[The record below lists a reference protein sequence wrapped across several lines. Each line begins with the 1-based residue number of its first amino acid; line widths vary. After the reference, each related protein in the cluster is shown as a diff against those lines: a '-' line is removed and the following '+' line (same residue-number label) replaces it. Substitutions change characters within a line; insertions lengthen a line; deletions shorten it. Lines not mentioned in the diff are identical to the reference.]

1 MEINIKWTDKAAD
14 ETSQRIY
21 VSSGFSGDAARHYFV
36 MEVGADLTA
45 AQVPI
50 PDELAGGAV
59 FITVTAVR
67 ETLESIKK
75 AFYVTQQGAVTCTQ
89 FAFVMSEIYKRYKE
103 QGVPAEIATVSRGAL
118 PLSDPFFMSEESC
131 SGLLADGRVL
141 SVSRAGNS
149 VATFSQNS
157 LLRTVVSSPL
167 VSKLVEQRGVFDQN
181 GRYWSESSVDSKVA
195 FYAFDVL
202 GVISNPVTLATT
214 DSVGTMIAMTCD
226 ARNHVLSFRLLETGV
241 VVVIDIDVA
250 TNTYKRFDTSVA
262 DILFSGMSFV
272 LGSGRSVLM
281 GNDTNDNTP
290 CFAIYDSKERKF
302 TIRRPRVEL
311 TDPIGQ
317 PCALGER
324 VLWIGTRESVRGLHY
339 YDLDD
344 PNATIATREFV
355 GLPISELSAPIVSP
369 WGEWLVAVGSGVE
382 GPKLLLVHP
391 TDFDDP
397 LTDHRFIVPPGGTI
411 ASGYN
416 KLFRT
421 GKYYFQY
428 KADGSYVRYSFK
440 PVPDT
445 VLDPKYLVNNHQQGG
460 SRYR

>member
-1 MEINIKWTDKAAD
+1 MEVNIKWTDKAVD

-21 VSSGFSGDAARHYFV
+21 VSNRFSGEDARHYFV
-36 MEVGADLTA
+36 MEVAADVTS
-45 AQVPI
+45 VTVVI
-50 PDELAGGAV
+50 PEELINGPV

-67 ETLESIKK
+67 ESLESIKK
-75 AFYVTQQGAVTCTQ
+75 AYYVTQQGVVTCTQ
-89 FAFVMSEIYKRYKE
+89 FALIMAEIYKRYKE
-103 QGVPAEIATVSRGAL
+103 RGVPAEIDTVSRGAMAL
-118 PLSDPFFMSEESC
+118 FDPQFMTNDSC

-141 SVSRAGNS
+141 SVSRVDNS
-149 VATFSQNS
+149 VATYSQNS

-226 ARNHVLSFRLLETGV
+226 DRNHVLSFRLLEAGA

>member
-1 MEINIKWTDKAAD
+1 MEVNIKWTDKAVD

-21 VSSGFSGDAARHYFV
+21 VSNRFSGEDARHYFV
-36 MEVGADLTA
+36 MEVAADVTSATVAIPVELTNG
-45 AQVPI
+45 P
-50 PDELAGGAV
+50 V

-75 AFYVTQQGAVTCTQ
+75 AYYVTQQGTVACTQ
-89 FAFVMSEIYKRYKE
+89 FALAMAEIHKRYKE
-103 QGVPAEIATVSRGAL
+103 RGVPAEIDTVSRGAMAL
-118 PLSDPFFMSEESC
+118 FDPQFMTEDSC

-141 SVSRAGNS
+141 SVSRVDNS
-149 VATFSQNS
+149 IATFSQNS

-167 VSKLVEQRGVFDQN
+167 AAKLAEQRGVFDQN
-181 GRYWSESSVDSKVA
+181 GRYWSESLTDGKVA
-195 FYAFDVL
+195 LYAFDVM
-202 GVISNPVTLATT
+202 GAVTNPVTLAAT
-214 DSVGTMIAMTCD
+214 DSVGTLITMTCD
-226 ARNHVLSFRLLETGV
+226 DRNHVLMFRMFDNTII
-241 VVVIDIDVA
+241 VVIDIDVA
-250 TNTYKRFDTSVA
+250 TNTYKRYDVPVSDLMFTSV
-262 DILFSGMSFV
+262 SFV
-272 LGSGRSVLM
+272 LGSGRSVLC
-281 GNDTNDNTP
+281 GNDVYDNTL

-302 TIRRPRVEL
+302 SVRRPRVEF
-311 TDPIGQ
+311 TEIIGT
-317 PCALGER
+317 PGVLGEK
-324 VLWIGTRESVRGLHY
+324 VLWVGTRGSQQGLHY
-339 YDLDD
+339 YDLGD

-355 GLPISELSAPIVSP
+355 GLPITELSAPIVSP

-391 TDFDDP
+391 TDFDD
-397 LTDHRFIVPPGGTI
+397 LLAEHRFIVPQGGTI

-421 GKYYFQY
+421 GQYYFQY

-445 VLDPKYLVNNHQQGG
+445 ELDVKYLLNNHQQGG